1 MEHTRPIAVAVVDD
15 EAESLRETGDIAQA
29 ALEGT
34 AHSLF
39 LFSDA
44 AAFCAAMKER
54 TFDLALLDII
64 MPGQN
69 GLELARAIYE
79 ENRNCLV
86 AFITFSPDFAVE
98 GYGINT
104 VGYLLK
110 PPTVEKIRGVL
121 ELCGERRAEPGQ
133 PDGGD
138 VVTLKIGRDMVR
150 LNARSIVCLESDDK
164 VVTVYT
170 DDSPLVW
177 RGTMN
182 DLLRRMPGGFI
193 RVHQSYA
200 VNRERVFRLRN
211 GKMLMDNGQE
221 LTLSRAYRKSATD
234 AFMEYLA
241 AGAKGGA

>member
-1 MEHTRPIAVAVVDD
+1 MEDTRPLAIAVVDD
-15 EAESLRETGDIAQA
+15 EAESLGKIEAVLER
-29 ALEGT
+29 ALKDT
-34 AHSLF
+34 RHSCS

-44 AAFCAAMKER
+44 SSFRAAMKER
-54 TFDLALLDII
+54 TFDLAFLDII
-64 MPGQN
+64 MPEQN

-79 ENRNCLV
+79 ENRTCLV
-86 AFITFSPDFAVE
+86 AFITFSPDFAVQ

-110 PPTVEKIRGVL
+110 PPTMEKIRSVL
-121 ELCGERRAEPGQ
+121 ELCAERWAEPEQ
-133 PDGGD
+133 PDFRD

-150 LNARSIVCLESDDK
+150 LNARNIILLESDDK
-164 VVTVYT
+164 VVTVHT

-182 DLLRRMPGGFI
+182 DLLQRMPGGFL

-211 GKMLMDNGQE
+211 GKMLMDNGKE
-221 LTLSRAYRKSATD
+221 IAVSRSYRKNATD